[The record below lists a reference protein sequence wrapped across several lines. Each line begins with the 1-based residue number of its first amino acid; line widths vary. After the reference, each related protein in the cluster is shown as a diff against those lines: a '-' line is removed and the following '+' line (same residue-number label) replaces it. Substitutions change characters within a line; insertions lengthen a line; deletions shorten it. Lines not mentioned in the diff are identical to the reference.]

1 MPTCIST
8 YQKVD
13 KRHRAGQGGEM
24 RPLAGGLVAGALVWI
39 AVLPGCAGAPSTA
52 SPPGASA
59 PAAAAPGSSEPG
71 PDPFAPQPDTSEG
84 LVNASS
90 DLAAVLENGALAGAC
105 AASRAAPGDRRL
117 QLLCGKAMFFS
128 EGFGTIGIP
137 EALVDAIPEHFEA
150 EVGPAFSGYG
160 LIPDPTSPQGR
171 AIGFAPGAPLEG
183 VPTLALT
190 CAACHFGVLPDGR
203 YAVGAPNHDYRY
215 GDHML
220 SILLAPAAA
229 SPTFDPADHHPDALR
244 AVQPL
249 LDALDAD
256 LWLQVQ
262 LGIDLL
268 PLLGILNATAPMS
281 IETEGH
287 YAHWL
292 SGTMDFL
299 IAPLPVDDG
308 VHTVSKTS
316 ALWGFP
322 DAGEEAAAGM
332 PHGMLAWTG
341 SGHSLDDF
349 LAGFVTIG
357 GGDPAWQ
364 DPAALAPLR
373 EYLLSLTPPT
383 PPAGDPAAIAR
394 GESVFSESGCLD
406 CHAGPRGSGDRVY
419 TFDEIGTDDALA
431 WWGDPALS
439 GVLCCG
445 MDDGVTAPTHGV
457 KSPRLVGLWAMGRF
471 LHNGSVRSLDELLCL
486 SGRSENPVAA
496 FGSQGHLFG
505 CERTED
511 ERRDLIAFLNAH

>member
-1 MPTCIST
+1 MPTCLST
-8 YQKVD
+8 DQKVD
-13 KRHRAGQGGEM
+13 KRRRGRLGVEM
-24 RPLAGGLVAGALVWI
+24 RPLVGGFVAGCGVWI
-39 AVLPGCAGAPSTA
+39 AALAGCS
-52 SPPGASA
+52 
-59 PAAAAPGSSEPG
+59 AAPGGARPDGASEPAAL
-71 PDPFAPQPDTSEG
+71 PSAPLAAEPAPFAPQPDLSEG
-84 LVNASS
+84 LVNTSA
-90 DLAAVLENGALAGAC
+90 DLGALLEHGALAGAC
-105 AASRAAPGDRRL
+105 AASRAAHDDRRL
-117 QLLCGKAMFFS
+117 LLLCGKSMFFY

-137 EALVDAIPEHFEA
+137 EALVDAIPAHFEDQ
-150 EVGPAFSGYG
+150 VGPAFSAYG

-171 AIGFAPGAPLEG
+171 ALGFAPGAPLEG

-190 CAACHFGVLPDGR
+190 CAACHLGVLPDGR

-229 SPTFDPADHHPDALR
+229 SPTFDPADHHPDAIR
-244 AVQPL
+244 AVQGI
-249 LDALDAD
+249 LDALEGD

-281 IETEGH
+281 VETEGH

-322 DAGEEAAAGM
+322 TADEQGASGM
-332 PHGMLAWTG
+332 PHAMLAWTG

-373 EYLLSLTPPT
+373 EYLLSLTPPA
-383 PPAGDPAAIAR
+383 PPAGDPAAIVR
-394 GESVFSESGCLD
+394 GEAVFAEAGCLD
-406 CHAGPRGSGDRVY
+406 CHAGPRGGGDRVY
-419 TFDEIGTDDALA
+419 PFDEIGTDDALA
-431 WWGDPALS
+431 RWGDPALS

-471 LHNGSVRSLDELLCL
+471 LHNGSVRTLDELLCL
-486 SGRSENPVAA
+486 APRSENPVDA
-496 FGSQGHLFG
+496 FGSQGHGFG
-505 CERTED
+505 CALGEG
-511 ERRDLIAFLNAH
+511 ERRDLVAFLNAH